1 LVTAFVERLL
11 GLAPRNVKACLDPI
25 WQFSG
30 KPLWCRRETNLPLM
44 SLAHGAARGAA
55 WNLVTAIAERSI
67 GFAVLVILLRHITA
81 ADVGL
86 VAIGSAISELA
97 RMISSG
103 GSGEQVIAAPGDRSI
118 EAGAF
123 WAQFLLAIGFAAA
136 LIAIAPLIAQ
146 LYGEPRL
153 TWVIQALAVNIITG
167 CFLIVPS
174 ARLAQLFRY
183 RALSVMSL
191 GSTITGGATALA
203 LVYTHHGILA
213 LITQRMVGIAF
224 YAAVASFVARWAPP
238 APPRL
243 EALRQAFR
251 FNLPMMGAAF
261 VDYIAVSGYVML
273 VGLRLPVIEVG
284 QFRIAQR
291 LTEVL
296 QELAIFPASKVF
308 LPVFVSVREDA
319 ARRFKVARDLCDALA
334 ILSFGVAAVAGAAA
348 KPIVLLMF
356 GARWASAIPVFSV
369 MTLIIPATA
378 LYAFVN
384 PMLTALQR
392 PALVWSFALVNA
404 ATVAIAALTAAP
416 FGLVPLAW
424 ALALR
429 GALAALL
436 LLPAL
441 SIGIGR
447 PAWPLLRLFI
457 VPFLALVAA
466 RWATSTIT
474 ANIGEL
480 HALRLELLAQA
491 GIAAIVFSL
500 IVLLLAYPRTVA
512 LITRVRGIFLR
523 QPAAITS

>member
-1 LVTAFVERLL
+1 
-11 GLAPRNVKACLDPI
+11 
-25 WQFSG
+25 
-30 KPLWCRRETNLPLM
+30 M
-44 SLAHGAARGAA
+44 SLARGAARGAA

-67 GFAVLVILLRHITA
+67 GFSVLVILLRHIAA

-97 RMISSG
+97 RMIASG
-103 GSGEQVIAAPGDRSI
+103 GSGEQVIAAPGDRSV

-123 WAQFLLAIGFAAA
+123 WAQFLLALALAAGLIGV
-136 LIAIAPLIAQ
+136 APLIAR

-153 TWVIQALAVNIITG
+153 TWVIQALAANIVTG

-191 GSTITGGATALA
+191 GSTITGGVAALS
-203 LVYTHHGILA
+203 LVYAGHGILA
-213 LITQRMVGIAF
+213 LITQRLVGIAF
-224 YAAVASFVARWAPP
+224 YAAVVSAVARWLPP

-243 EALRQAFR
+243 AALRQAFR

-273 VGLRLPVIEVG
+273 VGLRLPVIAVG

-308 LPVFVSVREDA
+308 LPVFVSVREDNG
-319 ARRFKVARDLCDALA
+319 RRFAVARDLCDALA

-348 KPIVLLMF
+348 RPIVLLMF

-378 LYAFVN
+378 LYVFVN

-392 PALVWSFALVNA
+392 PALVWSFAVINA
-404 ATVAIAALTAAP
+404 MTVALAALVAAP

-429 GALAALL
+429 GAVTALL

-447 PAWPLLRLFI
+447 SAWPLLRLFI
-457 VPFLALVAA
+457 VPLIGLIAA
-466 RWATSTIT
+466 RWAVSL
-474 ANIGEL
+474 AN
-480 HALRLELLAQA
+480 HNFQYARALKLELVAQA
-491 GIAAIVFSL
+491 GLAAAVFGL
-500 IVLLLAYPRTVA
+500 IMLILAYPRVTA
-512 LITRVRGIFLR
+512 LLARIRRIFLR
-523 QPAAITS
+523 QPAAILN